1 MLLGLA
7 GTGIRSLTILLVAA
21 IVVMAGFR
29 PAMRMLLSN
38 SGPALENAGNM
49 AALESP
55 MASIT
60 GSGAAPLDMPEM
72 ASPAAGAN
80 PFSGGM
86 GADSDFGTG
95 LSFGRSLAL
104 GPVEKLGA
112 IIDRDEEQ
120 ATAIMKHW
128 VKNG

>member
-1 MLLGLA
+1 MTLA
-7 GTGIRSLTILLVAA
+7 GTGIKSLTILLVAA

-29 PAMRMLLSN
+29 PVMRTLLS
-38 SGPALENAGNM
+38 SGAAIEGPAV

-55 MASIT
+55 LASIT
-60 GSGAAPLDMPEM
+60 GSGAAPIDMPEM
-72 ASPAAGAN
+72 ASPLLEPGAN
-80 PFSGGM
+80 PFEPEGGLGSG
-86 GADSDFGTG
+86 FGSG

-112 IIDRDEEQ
+112 IIDSDEEQ

>member
-1 MLLGLA
+1 
-7 GTGIRSLTILLVAA
+7 
-21 IVVMAGFR
+21 
-29 PAMRMLLSN
+29 
-38 SGPALENAGNM
+38 
-49 AALESP
+49 
-55 MASIT
+55 
-60 GSGAAPLDMPEM
+60 M
-72 ASPAAGAN
+72 ASPLLEPGAN
-80 PFSGGM
+80 PFETEAGFG
-86 GADSDFGTG
+86 SDFGSG